1 MDIFHNF
8 FYVPIFN
15 LLMLIYQ
22 LLVENLGIAILLVAL
37 IAKLIT
43 FPLTRKQMKSAEKSK
58 EFQKKT
64 KEVKDKYKNDQEALA
79 KEMAKLQAEFL
90 PGQLG
95 GCLNLIIVIILLV
108 QVRNVIINLVNQGVH
123 AYNEVA
129 YVEALKLPEDSVTI
143 KLPEEFT
150 EDLQTID
157 FKVTASDGAVLEQSF
172 TFART
177 NDTDRTK
184 DLQESINDKTNNL
197 NEEQRAEKD
206 KKLAEQRLANI
217 AIFVKNFQNGQV
229 LSADVKELNVFLR
242 PPSMQTIE
250 YEKLVISINGI
261 ELEND
266 EYSYTQG
273 TALNLE
279 FIGADLSRVATDY
292 GFSNLAV
299 VMPYIVISVAVGVTQ
314 YISSRIQMGFSTFAK
329 PEEEKSDK
337 PDKKNKKK
345 EDGKEEEPDFA
356 ELMQSSTKQMMF
368 IFPVIT
374 ILMSLG
380 FLGGASIFPTGV
392 SLFWTGQS
400 AFAIIEQLITNRDK
414 VFAHFSSKSK
424 SPEHEG

>member
-1 MDIFHNF
+1 
-8 FYVPIFN
+8 
-15 LLMLIYQ
+15 MLIYQ

-250 YEKLVISINGI
+250 YDKLVISINGI

-273 TALNLE
+273 IALNLE